1 MNQDHRSGIPPQF
14 ANRLQTFYI
23 LHYRR
28 GGLRSWGYGVWM
40 GDLSSISKK
49 LGWIESKLLLNLDWR
64 CGNSLQI
71 QIVIQSA
78 WTIITVF
85 LLSYYVIPVTQ
96 INNQHILK
104 YPTFSHKTRIKYGL
118 VYKSIEDWSASRYS
132 MYHKISIS
140 NKNSKRNTQN
150 QALNRY
156 SSD

>member
-1 MNQDHRSGIPPQF
+1 MNQDHRSGIPNQF
-14 ANRLQTFYI
+14 ANLANILYFTLTSGWLEGMEFGWGFIFDIQKTWVNRIPAPIEFGLEVWKFPSNPNCDPIRLNY
-23 LHYRR
+23 HYCF
-28 GGLRSWGYGVWM
+28 V
-40 GDLSSISKK
+40 
-49 LGWIESKLLLNLDWR
+49 
-64 CGNSLQI
+64 
-71 QIVIQSA
+71 
-78 WTIITVF
+78 
-85 LLSYYVIPVTQ
+85 LSYYVIPVTQ

-104 YPTFSHKTRIKYGL
+104 YPTFSHNTRIKYGL